1 MRLFITFFIGAF
13 LSACIMYK
21 DFSYVEFVRSDTAK
35 KNNIINVPNKQQIEN
50 GKALFINII
59 KPIRERFNDVRITSA
74 FRSVE
79 LNAAVGGVPDSQH
92 LNGEAVDIV
101 VPDKEVVAQ
110 WIIDNLDFDQLI
122 IEPTWLHISY
132 KKNGNR
138 KEVLNYK

>member
-1 MRLFITFFIGAF
+1 MGYIVVQVGSGIAIDKVY
-13 LSACIMYK
+13 A
-21 DFSYVEFVRSDTAK
+21 SYDL
-35 KNNIINVPNKQQIEN
+35 
-50 GKALFINII
+50 ALQCL
-59 KPIRERFNDVRITSA
+59 A
-74 FRSVE
+74 Q